1 MECRSISSVS
11 VDGRK
16 IVGRPIIYGAQ
27 SENLGG
33 FTEVIATGAFK
44 ESVSGDIRA
53 LVEHIPHL
61 LLGRTQSGTLRIAED
76 NTGITIEIDPP
87 DTQAARDLM
96 VSIQRGDISGMS
108 FGFTVPAGGDSWDY
122 TKALALRTVNK
133 AVLHEI
139 TITSNPAYRNTE
151 VALRNLQNN
160 QHWLSAFRQYL
171 ALQEVL

>member
-1 MECRSISSVS
+1 
-11 VDGRK
+11 
-16 IVGRPIIYGAQ
+16 
-27 SENLGG
+27 
-33 FTEVIATGAFK
+33 
-44 ESVSGDIRA
+44 
-53 LVEHIPHL
+53 
-61 LLGRTQSGTLRIAED
+61 
-76 NTGITIEIDPP
+76 
-87 DTQAARDLM
+87 M

-151 VALRNLQNN
+151 VALRNLHNN
-160 QHWLSAFRQYL
+160 QPQLSAFRQYF